1 MALITFWVNTMSVSF
16 QSVHFDILF
25 LHLLTTSINS
35 FSSAGFS
42 EVSASIYYCYMH
54 SYTIY
59 STRLLIWKWND
70 SVESALSEF
79 LTLSR
84 SCSLLVGW
92 SEVEAIEPARMLD
105 GSSTWEVIRLHPA
118 VLCSQG
124 VAHLSPLHPHYLIHR
139 GMKHLKKTNL
149 WLAIGHVFSK
159 QVRAFFPLIFFPW
172 YCVRSPALRQADK
185 TSRERKKPT
194 LTLVAL
200 FSIGKCQLLTKLLL
214 QLQCG
219 GSCWVHASGFCHGPS
234 HGWRAAELPRP
245 PTKDGDWPRG
255 MAKKWDEAALSC
267 LLRPGL
273 QHLKFHYPKSC

>member
-1 MALITFWVNTMSVSF
+1 MALITVWVNTMSVSF
-16 QSVHFDILF
+16 QYVDILF

-42 EVSASIYYCYMH
+42 EVSASICYCHMH

-92 SEVEAIEPARMLD
+92 SEVEAIEPARVLD

-118 VLCSQG
+118 VL
-124 VAHLSPLHPHYLIHR
+124 VRKEWPTYHLSIH
-139 GMKHLKKTNL
+139 TTSS
-149 WLAIGHVFSK
+149 IGVWNIWKNKPVTGDWSKASVFSK
-159 QVRAFFPLIFFPW
+159 QVRAFFPPHFFPW
-172 YCVRSPALRQADK
+172 YCVHSPTLRQADK

-200 FSIGKCQLLTKLLL
+200 FSIRKCQLLTKLL
-214 QLQCG
+214 
-219 GSCWVHASGFCHGPS
+219 SGFCHGPS

-245 PTKDGDWPRG
+245 PPKDGDWPRG